1 MADNKMNQNES
12 NEQLRSQANQSDSN
26 QTMRHEQA
34 KGQVSG
40 QRDEKSAIG
49 GGQQSS
55 QTGEPG
61 RARNEL
67 DQERGQQGGQDTD
80 HSEPTGEKSEF
91 DKSRSETAGS
101 R

>member
-1 MADNKMNQNES
+1 MADTKMNQDKT
-12 NEQLRSQANQSDSN
+12 NEQLRSQANQSGDN

-34 KGQVSG
+34 KGQFSG
-40 QRDEKSAIG
+40 QSGEKSAIG
-49 GGQQSS
+49 GGSDRS

-67 DQERGQQGGQDTD
+67 DEKSRSETGQ
-80 HSEPTGEKSEF
+80 KSEF
-91 DKSRSETAGS
+91 DKSRSEPTGS